1 MRLARSLLCGLL
13 VAAHGLPAA
22 AQRRTD
28 PATKFSRFLCEIN
41 LRDNGLDTPAHVSPL
56 VEGGAVFTFDSSK
69 LCTGS
74 APGENIK
81 LDCSARIPGWKG
93 GSVNIKN
100 PPCTIAGAACG
111 LAGILTATS
120 NRLKIDPAGNAT
132 LSCQYK
138 G

>member
-1 MRLARSLLCGLL
+1 MRLAKSLLRGML
-13 VAAHGLPAA
+13 VVAHGHPAV
-22 AQRRTD
+22 AQKRTD
-28 PATKFSRFLCEIN
+28 PASKVSGFLCEIN
-41 LRDNGLDTPAHVSPL
+41 LQENGLNTPSRVAPPIQ
-56 VEGGAVFTFDSSK
+56 GGSVFTFDSSK

-100 PPCTIAGAACG
+100 PPCTVAGAACG
-111 LAGILTATS
+111 LAGILTATN
-120 NRLKIDPAGNAT
+120 NRLKIDAAGNAT

>member
-1 MRLARSLLCGLL
+1 MALARSLLCGLL
-13 VAAHGLPAA
+13 VAAHGPPAVAQKRTVPAA
-22 AQRRTD
+22 
-28 PATKFSRFLCEIN
+28 KFSGFLCEID
-41 LRDNGLDTPAHVSPL
+41 LQENGLNTPSRVAPPVQ
-56 VEGGAVFTFDSSK
+56 GGSVFTLDSSK

-81 LDCSARIPGWKG
+81 LDCTARIPGWKG
-93 GSVNIKN
+93 GTVDIKD

-111 LAGILTATS
+111 LPGFLTATN
-120 NRLKIDPAGNAT
+120 NRLKIDAAGNAT